1 MLACLP
7 LLLMTG
13 SIMGPNPAFLTLP
26 SSLHNFQGSQRA
38 LPGPARVTLVMREQ
52 RLGRV
57 GDFKGLRL

>member
-1 MLACLP
+1 
-7 LLLMTG
+7 MTG

-57 GDFKGLRL
+57 GDFKGLLL